1 MEITRMKVM
10 NETPSHKLTQEAQ
23 RNSLITKK
31 FPEWFPVFGS
41 HVIRIGLFRTFIGG
55 VPMYLS
61 LPIHALFHLFC
72 LYIFSNLILQPLLKL
87 KKLQFK
93 NYIIIDRHKI
103 VDLPWFD
110 RINCVYC
117 GYANGLATFFEA
129 RLDQVELWKGELSF
143 SKKIILFFGLVIYI
157 PFSYLHKLDH
167 LMVYDFLVSRPL
179 GLNRLSKKDAALQLK
194 SPDNNT
200 NIHTGLIYKI
210 IHNERIFS
218 LKFTNSL
225 EQIESSWC
233 PIKHYDERSEV
244 VYPRHHENFL
254 AQHEIQK
261 MKEILQRDG
270 TVSQKKPYR

>member
-1 MEITRMKVM
+1 
-10 NETPSHKLTQEAQ
+10 
-23 RNSLITKK
+23 
-31 FPEWFPVFGS
+31 
-41 HVIRIGLFRTFIGG
+41 
-55 VPMYLS
+55 MYFS

-72 LYIFSNLILQPLLKL
+72 LYVFSNLILQPILKL
-87 KKLQFK
+87 KKLNFK

-103 VDLPWFD
+103 DELPWFD

-117 GYANGLATFFEA
+117 GYANGIATFFEA
-129 RLDQVELWKGELSF
+129 RLDQVELWEGDLSF

-167 LMVYDFLVSRPL
+167 LIVYEFLVSRPL
-179 GLNRLSKKDAALQLK
+179 GLNRLSTKDAELQLE
-194 SPDNNT
+194 STDNNT
-200 NIHTGLIYKI
+200 NMHTGLINKI

-218 LKFTNSL
+218 LKFYNSL

-233 PIKHYDERSEV
+233 PLKHNDERSEV
-244 VYPRHHENFL
+244 VYPKHHENFL

-261 MKEILQRDG
+261 LKEILQRDG